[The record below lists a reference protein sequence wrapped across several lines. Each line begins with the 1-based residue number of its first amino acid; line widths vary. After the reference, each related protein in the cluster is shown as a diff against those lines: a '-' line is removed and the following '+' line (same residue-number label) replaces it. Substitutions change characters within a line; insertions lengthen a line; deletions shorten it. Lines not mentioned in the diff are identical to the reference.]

1 VEIDLPQLKKNNN
14 RTMRKIIVTANVTL
28 DGVMQAAMGSEED
41 TSGDFKFGGWS
52 ALNADA
58 TSGRA
63 VQKEMNQTGD
73 YLLGRKTFE
82 IFASFWPAHASMW
95 PRINDGTKY
104 VLSKTIKNS
113 DWKNTVFLESLE
125 DIKRL
130 KNSEG
135 SDIQVWGSSELTHL
149 LLENGLVDELHLR
162 IFPIIL
168 GKGKKLFDSGTI
180 PTAFILV
187 ENVVTPKGVI
197 IAYYKQA
204 GEMLPSETAQNLV
217 DKYLKS

>member
-1 VEIDLPQLKKNNN
+1 
-14 RTMRKIIVTANVTL
+14 MRKITVTANVTL

-41 TSGDFKFGGWS
+41 TSGDFKYGGWS

-58 TSGRA
+58 ISGKA
-63 VQKEMNQTGD
+63 VQKEMNQTAD
-73 YLLGRKTFE
+73 YLFGRKTFE
-82 IFASFWPAHASMW
+82 IFASFWPTHAKMW
-95 PRINDGTKY
+95 PGINDGTKY
-104 VLSKTIKNS
+104 ILSKTIKNS
-113 DWKNTVFLESLE
+113 DWKNTVFLEGLE
-125 DIKRL
+125 DIQQL
-130 KNSEG
+130 KISEG

-168 GKGKKLFDSGTI
+168 GKGKKLFENGTV
-180 PTAFILV
+180 PTAFTLV

-197 IAYYKQA
+197 IAYYKRA
-204 GEMLPSETAQNLV
+204 GEMLPSETAQGLI

>member
-1 VEIDLPQLKKNNN
+1 
-14 RTMRKIIVTANVTL
+14 MRKITVTANVTL

>member
-1 VEIDLPQLKKNNN
+1 
-14 RTMRKIIVTANVTL
+14 MRKIIVTANVTL
-28 DGVMQAAMGSEED
+28 DGVIQAAMGSEED
-41 TSGDFKFGGWS
+41 TSGDFKYGGWS

-58 TSGRA
+58 ISGKA
-63 VQKEMNQTGD
+63 VQKEMNQTAD

-82 IFASFWPAHASMW
+82 IFASFWPTHAKMW
-95 PRINDGTKY
+95 PGINDGTKY
-104 VLSKTIKNS
+104 ILSKTIKSS
-113 DWKNTVFLESLE
+113 DWKNTVFLGSLE
-125 DIKRL
+125 DIKQL

-168 GKGKKLFDSGTI
+168 GKGKKLFENGTV
-180 PTAFILV
+180 PTAFTLV

-197 IAYYKQA
+197 ITCYKRA
-204 GEMLPSETAQNLV
+204 GEMFPSETAQGLI